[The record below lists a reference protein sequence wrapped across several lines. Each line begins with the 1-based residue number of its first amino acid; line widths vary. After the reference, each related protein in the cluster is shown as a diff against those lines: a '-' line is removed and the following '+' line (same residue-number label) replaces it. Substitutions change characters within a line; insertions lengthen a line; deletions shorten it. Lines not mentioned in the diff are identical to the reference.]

1 MAVAYEFYRIT
12 ICLSA
17 KEIVTDIQ
25 EQIKRVEIQGKRHYQ
40 VSQGGIILGTFPS
53 VTSVLGETSDKS
65 GLDKWRQSVGE
76 AEADRISKL
85 SMNRGT
91 VMHRLI
97 ELYKPL
103 TGSKDE
109 KLESIKWHLRNDRE
123 IKSFDEQYILQ
134 GFEFFMKFYN
144 NSTDFFD
151 RVDKVLAAEKFLWSV
166 KGGGYAGTVD
176 NVSLLSDRGITVID
190 YKNSRKPK
198 TEAWIQDYFIQ
209 ASAYTIAFWER
220 TGIKPNGIEIWIA
233 NEKEESPQ
241 LFSLSQTDI
250 KFYFKQFQKRLVQ
263 YKLLH

>member
-1 MAVAYEFYRIT
+1 M
-12 ICLSA
+12 
-17 KEIVTDIQ
+17 EIE

-40 VSQGGIILGTFPS
+40 VTKGGIILGTFPS

-65 GLDKWRQSVGE
+65 GLDKWRQKVGE

-103 TGSKDE
+103 TGPKE
-109 KLESIKWHLRNDRE
+109 ERLETIKWHLRNDRE
-123 IKSFDEQYILQ
+123 IKSFDEEYILQ
-134 GFEFFMKFYN
+134 GFEFFMKFYT
-144 NSTDFFD
+144 NSSQFFD
-151 RVDKVLAAEKFLWSV
+151 RVERVLAAEKFLWSV

-176 NVSLLSDRGITVID
+176 NVSLLTDRGVTVID
-190 YKNSRKPK
+190 YKNSRTPK

-220 TGIKPNGIEIWIA
+220 TGTQPKGVEIWIA
-233 NEKEESPQ
+233 NEQEAIPQ
-241 LFSLSQTDI
+241 TFSLTESDI
-250 KFYFKQFQKRLVQ
+250 KFYFKEFQKRLVQ
-263 YKLLH
+263 YKLLHWNI